1 MNVCKLENCV
11 ENIHSL
17 GLCYKHYQKDY
28 HDKHKDR
35 KREYDREFR
44 LKNLEILQKR
54 RYDYYRKNKE
64 KVLEYGKLHF
74 QRNKEYIYA
83 RTNRWRRNHPEKIIQ
98 YWLNHLNKYSKPFK
112 INSRKFGWLL
122 TLWAKNVRKRDNNKC
137 QICGRIEDIHAHHLF
152 HKEDHPKLALNKN
165 NGITLCRYHH
175 MESHGRTAIFN

>member
-1 MNVCKLENCV
+1 MSLCKVETCKGKFHALGFCV
-11 ENIHSL
+11 IH
-17 GLCYKHYQKDY
+17 YIKDY
-28 HDKHKDR
+28 QNKHKEK
-35 KREYDREFR
+35 KREYDKQYRIR
-44 LKNLEILQKR
+44 NQKHLNEIKKQ
-54 RYDYYRKNKE
+54 YYRKNKPQSQ
-64 KVLEYGKLHF
+64 EYHKAHF

-152 HKEDHPKLALNKN
+152 HKEDHPKLALNEN